1 VFEGISVLYDTQ
13 GILLEVMNVRETSRK
28 VLSLFG
34 RDYEVLYGIG
44 I

>member
-1 VFEGISVLYDTQ
+1 MFEGISVLYDNQ
-13 GILLEVMNVRETSRK
+13 GILLEVMNIDETPRK